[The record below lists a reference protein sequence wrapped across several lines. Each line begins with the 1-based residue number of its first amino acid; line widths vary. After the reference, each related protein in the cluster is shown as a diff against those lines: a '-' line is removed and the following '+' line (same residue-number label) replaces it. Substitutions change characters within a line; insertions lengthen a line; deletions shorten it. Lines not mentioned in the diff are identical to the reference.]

1 LDQILRHPDDAAVS
15 AVGRAGAHRL
25 LHDKARRAPEDPFQG
40 MSRLLRESTITRQG
54 KSMTLNVHL
63 AREDGGKKTLTAL
76 DNVVFEGGEPALLA
90 LVRFALNG
98 EEMVGRIVT
107 IEPGIIIVERI
118 DDAILT
124 EDPGIE
130 FVGEPG
136 HATPATDTLDL
147 TVPRHR

>member
-1 LDQILRHPDDAAVS
+1 
-15 AVGRAGAHRL
+15 
-25 LHDKARRAPEDPFQG
+25 
-40 MSRLLRESTITRQG
+40 
-54 KSMTLNVHL
+54 MTLSVYL
-63 AREDGGKKTLTAL
+63 SRQDGDKKTRTAL

-107 IEPGIIIVERI
+107 MEPGIIIVERI

-130 FVGEPG
+130 FLGEPP

-147 TVPRHR
+147 TVPRHKSGRRGVIGSALGEAR